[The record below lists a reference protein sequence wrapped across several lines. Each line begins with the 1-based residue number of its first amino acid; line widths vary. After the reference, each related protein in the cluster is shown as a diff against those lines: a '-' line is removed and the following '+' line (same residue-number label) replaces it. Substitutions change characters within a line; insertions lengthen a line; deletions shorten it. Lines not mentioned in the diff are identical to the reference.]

1 MSSPSP
7 STMIIGKYSIGKL
20 LGVGAFGE
28 VRLCVDVHSGK
39 KFAIKMISKCQIN
52 DIGEAERV
60 SREFFILTSL
70 QHKNVIELHDVLQ
83 DKQRLFLVM
92 ELASGGSLDA
102 VLRLIETSGE
112 RMEEERARHIFT
124 QIVTAVRY
132 CHRKHVLHRDLKPEN
147 VLLDYSED
155 GTEVIKV
162 ADFGLSATVSY
173 GFRPVTPACT
183 PCYAAPELLFPHF
196 FPGLATTN
204 NVGLHKVRFAKTF
217 PEVCNNPIGGRIEGV
232 EEYIKPST
240 PPQDPGLVDIW
251 SLGVILFRMTQGK
264 LPFAIDSL
272 RALRASHLAWS
283 SALSSFEMATMNKK
297 NTRSSLPSLPSSSL
311 LYLSSPSSSTTT
323 HFLPPS
329 FSPQATSFKGRA
341 TPLPPLM
348 LPPWQCL
355 LEPSGKEPL
364 ELSSPTMSASLR
376 NLLTGMLQTDPSRR
390 MSGDS
395 VATHTWCAGHSVTS
409 DAHLSRIHSQAVI
422 LERNAALEAILP
434 ADRMPTERETAL
446 LATGDMEQNNPSS
459 LFNLVNKTVI
469 LDPIQ
474 SRRPSLG
481 LPSTIP
487 SRRLSITSIT
497 DEESLGAKRS
507 SLVTLTPL
515 NTIPFQSNVAVD
527 VASIMVDPLGG
538 LHEGLGE
545 EPHVKKEAAA
555 QRRYSL
561 PLNSP
566 VIRVQ
571 RRSSMPRLSP
581 IMVNDDVRRCMQMTA
596 LARL

>member
-1 MSSPSP
+1 MV
-7 STMIIGKYSIGKL
+7 IGKYSIGKL

-70 QHKNVIELHDVLQ
+70 QHRNVIELHDVLQ

-102 VLRLIETSGE
+102 VLRLIEASGE

-155 GTEVIKV
+155 GTTEVIKV

-183 PCYAAPELLFPHF
+183 PCYAAPELLFPQF

-204 NVGLHKVRFAKTF
+204 NVGFHKVRFAKTF
-217 PEVCNNPIGGRIEGV
+217 PEVCNNPFGGREEVV
-232 EEYIKPST
+232 EENIKPST

-272 RALRASHLAWS
+272 RALRTSHLAWS
-283 SALSSFEMATMNKK
+283 SALSSFEMATMNRKY
-297 NTRSSLPSLPSSSL
+297 TPSSLSSLPSFPLLYSSS
-311 LYLSSPSSSTTT
+311 SSSSS
-323 HFLPPS
+323 HFIPPS
-329 FSPQATSFKGRA
+329 LSPQVTAFKGRS
-341 TPLPPLM
+341 TPLPLM

-355 LEPSGKEPL
+355 LEPSDKEPL
-364 ELSSPTMSASLR
+364 ELSSSTMSASLR

-422 LERNAALEAILP
+422 LERNAALEAIS
-434 ADRMPTERETAL
+434 ADRMPTEREMSS
-446 LATGDMEQNNPSS
+446 LATGDMELNIPST

-474 SRRPSLG
+474 SRRPSFG
-481 LPSTIP
+481 LPSTTP

-497 DEESLGAKRS
+497 DEESLGAKRPT
-507 SLVTLTPL
+507 LVTLTPL
-515 NTIPFQSNVAVD
+515 NTFATPFQPEAIV
-527 VASIMVDPLGG
+527 IDPLVV
-538 LHEGLGE
+538 LHEGLGDGIDKNE
-545 EPHVKKEAAA
+545 VAAP
-555 QRRYSL
+555 RRYSL

-581 IMVNDDVRRCMQMTA
+581 IMGNDVPSDVPRFMQMTDTA
-596 LARL
+596 LRKTSEKHC